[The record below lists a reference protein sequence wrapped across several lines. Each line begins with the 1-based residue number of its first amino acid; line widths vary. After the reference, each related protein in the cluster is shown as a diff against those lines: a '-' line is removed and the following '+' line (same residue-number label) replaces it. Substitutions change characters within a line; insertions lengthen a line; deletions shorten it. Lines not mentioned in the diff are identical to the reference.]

1 MASPN
6 VTVPEELLVQAQA
19 EATAEG
25 KTVDELT
32 AEALK
37 KHIAQRT
44 LARLRRQAEAEA
56 RHWKSRSRVSLL
68 APSGSTARIARPV
81 ITVDT
86 NIYISAF
93 KFGRKPMELLEMGR
107 RAEKL
112 RSQCHGRSS
121 IRRCGCCATS
131 SRSQGNGWTKRGGD
145 RKLLDHRDAD
155 NEARRHSRR

>member
-1 MASPN
+1 M
-6 VTVPEELLVQAQA
+6 QAQA

-44 LARLRRQAEAEA
+44 LARLRRQAEAESRAMSEGQIEGVVA
-56 RHWKSRSRVSLL
+56 RAVRGKRR
-68 APSGSTARIARPV
+68 RIARPV

-93 KFGRKPMELLEMGR
+93 KFGRKRYGTPEMAGR
-107 RAEKL
+107 GEIEIAV
-112 RSQCHGRSS
+112 SQA
-121 IRRCGCCATS
+121 II
-131 SRSQGNGWTKRGGD
+131 
-145 RKLLDHRDAD
+145 
-155 NEARRHSRR
+155 NES